1 MISLEG
7 RVISFD
13 LGSKRVG
20 VAISDPL
27 GISANPLGFIKGE
40 NEENLY
46 LEIKKL
52 IEKYSPVSIVVGV
65 PVNMN
70 GTYGDM
76 AEKSLSFGRKLEEI
90 HSIPV
95 TFIDERLT
103 SMEAENILLKADV
116 SRKKRKKA
124 IDGMAA
130 SLILQKYLEM
140 QRGRH
145 NL

>member
-27 GISANPLGFIKGE
+27 GISANPLVFIKGE

-46 LEIKKL
+46 LEVKKL

-76 AEKSLSFGRKLEEI
+76 AEKSLRFGRKLEKI

-103 SMEAENILLKADV
+103 TAEAENILLKADV